1 MDLGFRMHAERTPN
15 PNSIKWV
22 LGQSVA
28 GDVASASFSGDS
40 FRGQGI
46 GGHAIGGHAIGGH
59 AIGGHAIGGHAV
71 GEPADG
77 PIGKEVSPL
86 AAAILEVDGVVG
98 VYLGPSFVTVT
109 KTEEAEWTELAA
121 PIVAG
126 IKAWAAS
133 GEPAL
138 GPAYEPPQAGDSDE
152 IADRIRTILDRDVRP
167 YVEQDGGQISFA
179 GYRDGIVE
187 VVLQGACAGCPS
199 SSITLKMGIEARL
212 KDEIPEIKSVVA
224 L

>member
-22 LGQSVA
+22 LGQAVA
-28 GDVASASFSGDS
+28 GDAGSASFGGEASS
-40 FRGQGI
+40 RGEASLAGQAE
-46 GGHAIGGHAIGGH
+46 GHGVRFATEG
-59 AIGGHAIGGHAV
+59 V
-71 GEPADG
+71 DV
-77 PIGKEVSPL
+77 EVSPL
-86 AAAILEVDGVVG
+86 AAAILAVDGVVG
-98 VYLGPSFVTVT
+98 VYLGPTFITVT
-109 KTEEAEWTELAA
+109 KTETAEWTDLAA

-126 IKAWAAS
+126 IKAWAAT

-138 GPAYEPPQAGDSDE
+138 GPAYEPPKSGDSDE
-152 IADRIRTILDRDVRP
+152 IADKIRTILERDVRP
-167 YVEQDGGQISFA
+167 YVEQDGGEINFA
-179 GYRDGIVE
+179 GYKDGVVE

-212 KDEIPEIKSVVA
+212 KDEIPEVKSVVA

>member
-22 LGQSVA
+22 LGQAVA
-28 GDVASASFSGDS
+28 GDLGSASFGGEAAPASESSLPGEASLSGQAEG
-40 FRGQGI
+40 RV
-46 GGHAIGGHAIGGH
+46 A
-59 AIGGHAIGGHAV
+59 
-71 GEPADG
+71 G
-77 PIGKEVSPL
+77 PTAEGVDVEVSPL
-86 AAAILEVDGVVG
+86 AAAILAVEGVIG
-98 VYLGPSFVTVT
+98 VYLGPTFITVT
-109 KTEEAEWTELAA
+109 KTESAEWTDLAA

-126 IKAWAAS
+126 IKAWAAT

-138 GPAYEPPQAGDSDE
+138 GPAYEPPKSGDSDE
-152 IADRIRTILDRDVRP
+152 IADKIRMILERDVRP
-167 YVEQDGGQISFA
+167 YVEQDGGEISFA

>member
-22 LGQSVA
+22 LGQAVA
-28 GDVASASFSGDS
+28 GEAGSASFEAGVTPD
-40 FRGQGI
+40 
-46 GGHAIGGHAIGGH
+46 
-59 AIGGHAIGGHAV
+59 
-71 GEPADG
+71 
-77 PIGKEVSPL
+77 VSPL
-86 AAAILEVDGVVG
+86 AAAILEVEGTLG
-98 VYLGPSFVTVT
+98 VYLGPTFVTVT
-109 KTEEAEWTELAA
+109 KTEAAEWIDLAA

-126 IKAWAAS
+126 IKAWA
-133 GEPAL
+133 GGGQPAL
-138 GPAYEPPQAGDSDE
+138 GPAYEAPKSQDSDE
-152 IADRIRTILDRDVRP
+152 VVARIREILERDVRP
-167 YVEQDGGQISFA
+167 YVEQDGGEISFA

-212 KDEIPEIKSVVA
+212 KDEIPEVKSVVA